1 MKDVKNVSNSSRPFL
16 HFLHVCFFRPLHSFW
31 RACLQAF
38 SKSWDSR
45 MPSAGFASKIHF
57 RRIFQDRASGWSSQ
71 SLTEA
76 PTRGVDF
83 SDVKTFHPSLS
94 HPGWPALRC
103 PWMWSVGQV
112 FSEPVQS
119 PNVGMWRCAQ
129 LSESRRLMRIRRR
142 LVKKIMEP
150 LWVSHFFENLF
161 FFLIKMEG
169 FLLCCVGGSLTMD
182 TPATDSF
189 KNTINKMYYT
199 WMDIWYMIC
208 MWWICMTHES
218 GYPKYT
224 KSRIALNN
232 PQQNWHKIAVTPF
245 Q

>member
-1 MKDVKNVSNSSRPFL
+1 MGGWSVMVMILCVYKWSQILVSVCVQVRLNVYKWSLCTSDPFLCVQVIPLPVKNVSNSSRPFL

-31 RACLQAF
+31 RACLHAF

-83 SDVKTFHPSLS
+83 SDVKTFHQSLS

-119 PNVGMWRCAQ
+119 PNVGMWRCA
-129 LSESRRLMRIRRR
+129 
-142 LVKKIMEP
+142 
-150 LWVSHFFENLF
+150 
-161 FFLIKMEG
+161 
-169 FLLCCVGGSLTMD
+169 
-182 TPATDSF
+182 
-189 KNTINKMYYT
+189 
-199 WMDIWYMIC
+199 
-208 MWWICMTHES
+208 
-218 GYPKYT
+218 
-224 KSRIALNN
+224 
-232 PQQNWHKIAVTPF
+232 
-245 Q
+245 